1 MAVQIEFE
9 AKIIE
14 QPSVKT
20 GTSNKTGA
28 QWMAM
33 EAVCEIPDEKYPS
46 KLAFEVFGE
55 DKINELNLCQGDVVK
70 VKANVQSNGFNGRY
84 FTSVKAW
91 HVQILSK
98 ATVAPPQ
105 APQQITASQSTQQ
118 AAPKVEEKKSGDV
131 ATDDL
136 PF

>member
-28 QWMAM
+28 QWMSQ
-33 EAVCEIPDEKYPS
+33 EVVVEIPDDRFVT

-105 APQQITASQSTQQ
+105 APQQA
-118 AAPKVEEKKSGDV
+118 AAPQQSHNNQSSND
-131 ATDDL
+131 ATDSL